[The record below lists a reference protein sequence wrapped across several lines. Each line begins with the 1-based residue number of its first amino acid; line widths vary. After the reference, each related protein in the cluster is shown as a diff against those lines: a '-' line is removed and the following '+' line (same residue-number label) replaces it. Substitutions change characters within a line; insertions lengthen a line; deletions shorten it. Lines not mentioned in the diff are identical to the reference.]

1 MRIPELV
8 LAPFVWVG
16 MNTIFIYLLAPAA
29 GLFNGF
35 LEWFYWEGDREDN
48 AADWSYDT
56 FFCGRGDDYT
66 HGSWDMSNPS
76 CRRSSQQQQEQLQQ
90 QEDP

>member
-35 LEWFYWEGDREDN
+35 LEWFYWEGDEV
-48 AADWSYDT
+48 
-56 FFCGRGDDYT
+56 
-66 HGSWDMSNPS
+66 SW
-76 CRRSSQQQQEQLQQ
+76 CRSLQAV
-90 QEDP
+90 